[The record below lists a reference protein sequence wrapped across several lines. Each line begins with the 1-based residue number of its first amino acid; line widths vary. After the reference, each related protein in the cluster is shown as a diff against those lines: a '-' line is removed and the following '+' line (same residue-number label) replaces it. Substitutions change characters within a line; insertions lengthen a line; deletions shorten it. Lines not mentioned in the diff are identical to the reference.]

1 AEVPAAKILRELET
15 RLNYRHYLEEE
26 SGFAESGAARAD
38 TVTAFLDYAEG
49 KGTLLEFLQMLRQ
62 LAARQPGNLSNRVEQ
77 NTEDKVTITTIFRA
91 KGREWPV
98 VIVPHVNEG
107 FLPYK
112 TASNIEEER
121 RLLYVAITR
130 ARRDLHLHY
139 VEKYEISPFLAQAR
153 HTALLGAVQRMV
165 TAIR

>member
-1 AEVPAAKILRELET
+1 MRELED
-15 RLNYRHYLEEE
+15 RLGYCRYLEEE
-26 SGFAESGAARAD
+26 SSFAESGAARAD

-49 KGTLLEFLQMLRQ
+49 KGNLISFLQTLRQ
-62 LAARQPGNLSNRVEQ
+62 LAARQPGKAGHRVQQ

-98 VIVPHVNEG
+98 VIVPHCNEG

-112 TASNIEEER
+112 TADNIEEER

-130 ARRDLHLHY
+130 ARARSASALHR
-139 VEKYEISPFLAQAR
+139 KI
-153 HTALLGAVQRMV
+153 
-165 TAIR
+165 